1 MHIHSILQVINNS
14 WVSLLLRRSLGRLH
28 VLHLHLSSAHCG
40 QCQWPMRKPLTAHGS
55 RVRGSRMHD
64 NTTVRKIYITDT
76 VQRRSEFV
84 ALAETC
90 SDGLL
95 DFRPFDFPLFGAT
108 LARGVRVS
116 FCGNPC
122 FRRRSPARSL
132 HASTSSVGTRIP
144 FPCVRGRFFFFRV
157 ARSQQWWRPKQ
168 TTTGTATRSVSAV
181 AALVPPAP

>member
-1 MHIHSILQVINNS
+1 M
-14 WVSLLLRRSLGRLH
+14 LLRRSLGRH
-28 VLHLHLSSAHCG
+28 YTYYIYICHLRTAGNANG
-40 QCQWPMRKPLTAHGS
+40 QCGSLTRHTAHGCAA
-55 RVRGSRMHD
+55 RAC
-64 NTTVRKIYITDT
+64 TTTRQSGYRKIYITDT